1 MASFSPRIAPQD
13 WLLRATSK
21 LQKSIFRTAEFKYKN
36 VIKQLE
42 NKYKSVIKQLEN
54 TVKEQE
60 AKLAVQEDEI
70 FDLTDR
76 VQELELQ
83 LAPFVKPDVATK
95 DLQAELFRI
104 APTAEKE
111 KMGKRKLDVNKEI
124 GELEELRDAPP
135 TKILKVGPAPRSILP
150 PPGIPKKTPIKKSRE
165 RSTSP
170 KILVPIKPKKSV
182 LKRERSPSPTQPK
195 DSETNQLVVDLV
207 SDIVRREEK
216 KKKVKEKKKS

>member
-1 MASFSPRIAPQD
+1 MASSSPRIAPQD

-21 LQKSIFRTAEFKYKN
+21 LQKSIFRAAEFKYKN
-36 VIKQLE
+36 VIKNLE
-42 NKYKSVIKQLEN
+42 NI
-54 TVKEQE
+54 VKERE
-60 AKLAVQEDEI
+60 AELAVQEDKI

-83 LAPFVKPDVATK
+83 LAPFIKPDVATK
-95 DLQAELFRI
+95 DLQAEVFRI
-104 APTAEKE
+104 VPIVEKE

-135 TKILKVGPAPRSILP
+135 TKILKVGPTPRSILP
-150 PPGIPKKTPIKKSRE
+150 PPGIPKKSPIKKSRE

-170 KILVPIKPKKSV
+170 KILVPNKPKKSV